1 MIDDIQREL
10 HQAANEAADLLWRKW
25 LVNSW
30 RNYPNASMGLCVAK
44 FASRYGAPDAIH
56 DSMPD
61 DNAREMR
68 MHITRY
74 LACFYRAISDALYD
88 GATDEQAVRML
99 GRTRKHTEASELEKI
114 RGESKDKRES
124 DTLLRSARI
133 TSQAVE
139 GKFAAHR
146 RSEQWGVCK

>member
-1 MIDDIQREL
+1 MFDIQQEL

-30 RNYPNASMGLCVAK
+30 RRYPNASMGLCVAK
-44 FASRYGAPDAIH
+44 FASRYGATSVVP

-74 LACFYRAISDALYD
+74 LACFYRGISDALYD

-99 GRTRKHTEASELEKI
+99 GRTPKHTEASELEKI
-114 RGESKDKRES
+114 RAESKEKR
-124 DTLLRSARI
+124 DTDTTLRSMQI
-133 TSQAVE
+133 TNQALE
-139 GKFAAHR
+139 GKFSAHR
-146 RSEQWGVCK
+146 RSEQWEVCK